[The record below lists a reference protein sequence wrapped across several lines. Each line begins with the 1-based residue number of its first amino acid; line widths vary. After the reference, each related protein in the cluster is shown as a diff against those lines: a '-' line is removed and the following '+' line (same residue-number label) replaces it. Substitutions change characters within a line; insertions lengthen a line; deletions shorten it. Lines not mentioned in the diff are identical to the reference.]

1 MTKLGQELLNRLN
14 DLITE
19 NTTPEYDQAIY
30 DAAEIVSQMF
40 NEPIIYPIPEKES
53 KSQSKKKKRRIT
65 GMVNNIFP
73 HLGLNEVADDIQ
85 DIFEKKG

>member
-1 MTKLGQELLNRLN
+1 MEQELLNRLN

-19 NTTPEYDQAIY
+19 NTTPEYDQAVY
-30 DAAEIVSQMF
+30 DAAEIVSQVF
-40 NEPIIYPIPEKES
+40 NDFSFQEKKS
-53 KSQSKKKKRRIT
+53 KSQNKKKKHRIT
-65 GMVNNIFP
+65 SMVNNIFP